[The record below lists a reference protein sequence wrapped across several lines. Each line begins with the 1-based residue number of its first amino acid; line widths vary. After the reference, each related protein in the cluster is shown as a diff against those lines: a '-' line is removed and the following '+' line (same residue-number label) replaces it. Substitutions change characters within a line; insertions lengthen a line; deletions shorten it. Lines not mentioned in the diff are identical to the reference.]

1 VTVVVAV
8 ATLVYEGIYL
18 RLGFSRWT
26 VLLSC
31 LSVFLATPLWV
42 YAITRRTF
50 VWGSRRYRWRSMFD
64 VEVAERR
71 TRTPCPTGFGV
82 DYRHRILTC
91 ESVLPAT

>member
-1 VTVVVAV
+1 MGGSVRASLELHTRFQRTPWRHGSKRGGLAGALVTVVVAV

-50 VWGSRRYRWRSMFD
+50 V
-64 VEVAERR
+64 
-71 TRTPCPTGFGV
+71 
-82 DYRHRILTC
+82 
-91 ESVLPAT
+91 